1 MNDKTML
8 CIDTESLKSPGL
20 VGLSDEDIVSQNW
33 LEIYNAATDAR
44 NALKKVEPCHDVWV
58 LSCDDMEGINLAA
71 ALKHDNSASNVELVS
86 FGGTGSEVGRCEAA
100 GIGLI
105 RGKSEFVK
113 RYSEQKTKQG
123 FSNVVSNGYASNTK
137 DGEPEFDELLI
148 EEPPAYSSGCS
159 FAEPKSEHKDHKPHK
174 PLKPKASKAPQPK
187 RQPIVKRNSPRTAQ
201 SGFVVSV
208 LSGNGGVGKSTISA
222 CLAVLLQKRGFKTAL
237 LDFDLQFGDVG
248 FLLGL
253 DKVLGIDE
261 LLTQPGRIT
270 QIAPKDGVPAVV
282 GAPDKLEQSEA
293 VALHVV
299 EAIEVLRSRFDVV
312 VVNTGSFWSDSHI
325 QIIENSDQV
334 LFVLDQRP
342 SSVRSCSRA
351 LDLCSRCGIAVQP
364 FRFVLNLCSKHALL
378 TSMDVS
384 CALHG
389 MPVSELKDGGREVG
403 ELLGAGLPLELMG
416 SKNPF
421 VESLKDL
428 SSSLAIRQPRGLV
441 GANQTMQLEKK
452 PLFGGLRKR
461 RAT

>member
-1 MNDKTML
+1 MNGKTIL
-8 CIDTESLKSPGL
+8 CIDTEALKRPGL
-20 VGLSDEDIVSQNW
+20 VGLNDEDIASQNW
-33 LEIYNAATDAR
+33 LEIYNVATDAR
-44 NALKKVEPCHDVWV
+44 NALKKDRSCNDVWV
-58 LSCDDMEGINLAA
+58 VSCDDMEGINLAA
-71 ALKHDNSASNVELVS
+71 ALKHDSSESNIELVS

-100 GIGLI
+100 GVGLI
-105 RGKSEFVK
+105 RGRSEFVK
-113 RYSEQKTKQG
+113 RYSEQKIRQG
-123 FSNVVSNGYASNTK
+123 FSNVVSAEGSRNVQDNSS
-137 DGEPEFDELLI
+137 EFDELLI
-148 EEPPAYSSGCS
+148 EEPPAYRFESVSAGQRS
-159 FAEPKSEHKDHKPHK
+159 RNVEAS
-174 PLKPKASKAPQPK
+174 PLKPKAVKSQQQK
-187 RQPIVKRNSPRTAQ
+187 RQPVSRPKPQKTAQ

-222 CLAVLLQKRGFKTAL
+222 CLAVLLQERGLKTAL
-237 LDFDLQFGDVG
+237 LDFDLQFGDAG

-261 LLTQPGRIT
+261 LLMQPGRIA
-270 QIAPKDGVPAVV
+270 QIVPKDGIPAVV
-282 GAPDKLEQSEA
+282 GAPDRLEQSEA
-293 VALHVV
+293 VAPHIAD
-299 EAIEVLRSRFDVV
+299 AIDLLRSRFDAV

-325 QIIENSDQV
+325 QIIESSDQV

-351 LDLCSRCGIAVQP
+351 LDLCARCGIAVQP

-389 MPVSELKDGGREVG
+389 MPVNELRDGGREVG

-421 VESLKDL
+421 IESLKEL
-428 SSSLAIRQPRGLV
+428 SLSLDIKQPRTRID
-441 GANQTMQLEKK
+441 ANQNMQLEKK

-461 RAT
+461 RTA